1 MHLDW
6 STRMINSKWDE
17 CCLQVIYVLGDFI
30 HQGIFLE
37 VKPRSQKNLK
47 DPQGLRLLLSSQ

>member
-1 MHLDW
+1 
-6 STRMINSKWDE
+6 MINSKWDE